1 MSLTLIFLL
10 IALGIILLLIE
21 IFVIPGT
28 SVVGIA
34 GGVLIGFSIWQAY
47 RVFGTDKGHLVVL
60 ATLLLTG
67 VTMVLVFKS
76 NTWKKMMLNTN
87 IEGRVN
93 EIEENKLHIG
103 DTGKSISR
111 ISPAGTALFDNELFE
126 VHTQGDFIDQETEIV
141 ITKLEDNKIIVKR
154 K

>member
-47 RVFGTDKGHLVVL
+47 RVFGADKGHLVVL
-60 ATLLLTG
+60 ATLLLIG

>member
-10 IALGIILLLIE
+10 IALGLILLLIE

-47 RVFGTDKGHLVVL
+47 RVFGADKGHLVVL
-60 ATLLLTG
+60 ATL
-67 VTMVLVFKS
+67 VLIGITLVLAFKS
-76 NTWKKMMLNTN
+76 NTWKRMMLNTN

-93 EIEENKLHIG
+93 EIEEDKLHIG
-103 DTGKSISR
+103 DTGKTISR
-111 ISPAGTALFDNELFE
+111 ISPAGTALFDNELYE

-141 ITKLEDNKIIVKR
+141 ITKMEDNKIIVKR